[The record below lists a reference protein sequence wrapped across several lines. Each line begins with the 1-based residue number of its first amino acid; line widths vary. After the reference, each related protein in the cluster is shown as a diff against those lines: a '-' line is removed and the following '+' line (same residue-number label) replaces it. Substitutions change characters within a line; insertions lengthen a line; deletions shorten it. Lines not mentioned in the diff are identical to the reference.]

1 MVVDSKLEPAGRN
14 LLVVLRYFILY
25 ARGLR
30 ANKSLLIELILVVL
44 PSHHSEAK
52 IKVAK

>member
-1 MVVDSKLEPAGRN
+1 MVIDSKLEPAGRN

-30 ANKSLLIELILVVL
+30 
-44 PSHHSEAK
+44 
-52 IKVAK
+52 KVANWLLAGGSQ